1 MKDKNKNKKK
11 IFVSALTLAFVGNAF
26 FAIGAMAWGPERTT
40 YTNEEPATHAVFNS
54 ITNNQAVGDERD
66 FVRVVEVNTEGGHN
80 TYSNEVH
87 VTGGKD
93 YEVYIYYHNN
103 ASTTYN
109 DSAHDYAGVARKT
122 SVSAMFPTEIEAGE
136 KGEVYAAISSPSTDP
151 GKVWDEA
158 YFIADEK
165 VKLVYISDS
174 AKIYNDWSL
183 SGSVISASELFSADG
198 AFIGVR
204 ELNGLIPGCD
214 EFSGAVIFRVRAIPI
229 VEPTSTFEMEK
240 KVSVDGGK
248 TWVDDAT
255 LSPGDEAEFKITY
268 HNTGTLTQTVTAFDT
283 LENGVGMEYVAGST
297 RIVANGTEMIIKDEN
312 GGKLFNGGVEVGDI
326 ASEGTVEIYYKVK
339 MKAADSF
346 TCGKTVLY
354 NLAGISAKAASDSG
368 TATQHDKVRIEVNR
382 EGKDCNPTVI
392 PETGPAEIVLSGVI
406 IAGLLVGIFYY
417 INSKK
422 TLKRLES
429 DATGNSLDKP
439 EQM

>member
-1 MKDKNKNKKK
+1 MKDKNNNKKK
-11 IFVSALTLAFVGNAF
+11 IFVSAIVFAFVGNA
-26 FAIGAMAWGPERTT
+26 ILSVGAMAWGPQRPT
-40 YTNEEPATHAVFNS
+40 YTNEAPADHAVFNS
-54 ITNNQAVGDERD
+54 ITNNQGVGDERD

-80 TYSNEVH
+80 DYVDEVH

-93 YEVYIYYHNN
+93 YEVSIYYHNN

-109 DSAHDYAGVARKT
+109 DSAHNYVGVARKT
-122 SVSAMFPTEIEAGE
+122 SVSAAFPSELDAGE
-136 KGEVYAAISSPSTDP
+136 KGEVNAIISSTTTDP
-151 GKVWDEA
+151 AEVWDEA

-165 VKLVYISDS
+165 VKLVYISNS

-183 SGSVISASELFSADG
+183 SGSNISASELFSDEG
-198 AFIGVR
+198 AYIGVR

-214 EFSGAVIFRVRAIPI
+214 EFSGAVIFRVRAFSV
-229 VEPTSTFEMEK
+229 VEPSSTFEMEK
-240 KVSVDGGK
+240 KVSVDGGT
-248 TWVDDAT
+248 TWVDDAQ
-255 LSPGDEAEFKITY
+255 LNPGDEAEFKITY

-297 RIVANGTEMIIKDEN
+297 RIVANGTETIIRDEN
-312 GGKLFNGGVEVGDI
+312 GGKLFSGGVEVGDI
-326 ASEGTVEIYYKVK
+326 TSEGTVEIYYKVK
-339 MKAADSF
+339 MKEADSF

-354 NLAGISAKAASDSG
+354 NLAGISAKAGGDAG

-382 EGKDCNPTVI
+382 SDNGCNPTVI

-417 INSKK
+417 VNSKR

-429 DATGNSLDKP
+429 DVTGNGLDKP